1 MLKTWR
7 DMDLDR
13 RVAATSLVLWMASI
27 YPVYAFI
34 LWVPTA
40 ADWWFLDYLTY
51 VLAFCWFYLLIL
63 FYKYIGWFFE
73 KRDSSS

>member
-1 MLKTWR
+1 MVKAWR

-13 RVAATSLVLWMASI
+13 RVAALSLVLWGAGI

-34 LWVPTA
+34 LWVHAA

-51 VLAFCWFYLLIL
+51 ILAFCWFYLLIPL
-63 FYKYIGWFFE
+63 HKYIGWFFE
-73 KRDSSS
+73 KRDLGS